1 MQKVLWTPSEEVK
14 CGCRMADFMR
24 FVNRNLGTAFH
35 EYKELYQWSVTDIP
49 SFWDQL
55 WHYFDVIASKPYDA
69 VVNDLSCFP
78 GAKWFVGAKLNYAEN
93 ILRYCDND
101 GDAITFRGE
110 NFLRRTLSRRELRA
124 QAEALATAFRSEEI
138 RPGDAV
144 AGVQPFQG

>member
-49 SFWDQL
+49 AFWDQL

-69 VVNDLSCFP
+69 VVNDLGRFP
-78 GAKWFVGAKLNYAEN
+78 GAKSSAANLSLSLRITLRLREARVYHCSLN
-93 ILRYCDND
+93 
-101 GDAITFRGE
+101 
-110 NFLRRTLSRRELRA
+110 LSESR
-124 QAEALATAFRSEEI
+124 
-138 RPGDAV
+138 
-144 AGVQPFQG
+144 